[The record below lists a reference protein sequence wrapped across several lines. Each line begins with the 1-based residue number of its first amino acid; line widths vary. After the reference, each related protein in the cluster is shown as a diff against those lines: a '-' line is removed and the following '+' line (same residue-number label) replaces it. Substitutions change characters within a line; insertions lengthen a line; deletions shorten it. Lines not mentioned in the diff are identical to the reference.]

1 MNKFLITDIISS
13 PILNTYYQY
22 LFKYCALYKFSF
34 GRSFVRTDI
43 EKYKI
48 LFFRQF
54 FFTLSAFYSIPFLL
68 YFVEFSFKKFVYV
81 KLFGNSFKLSN
92 SKYTSFK
99 LVYISPSESSLDKSV
114 LLVQVKLPPAF
125 YQEEVA

>member
-1 MNKFLITDIISS
+1 MNKFFISDVIS
-13 PILNTYYQY
+13 LPILNTYYHIISTY
-22 LFKYCALYKFSF
+22 LNITLYINLLLDGLLYSRILKS
-34 GRSFVRTDI
+34 I
-43 EKYKI
+43 KL
-48 LFFRQF
+48 LFFRQKF
-54 FFTLSAFYSIPFLL
+54 VFTLFSFYSIPFLL

-99 LVYISPSESSLDKSV
+99 LVYISPSESSLHKSV

-125 YQEEVA
+125 